1 MSEVIAKLQEDHR
14 RMEVL
19 LGVLDRKIADFTRG
33 NNLNL
38 FMIRTILDYIVN
50 FPQKCHHPIE
60 NFLLKSL
67 THRNPKMGKISAEIL
82 NEHEKLTN
90 TITRFV
96 REVERI
102 KLGETILSEKLIVT
116 LNAYED
122 LLMQHMNKEELI
134 FFPAAEKYLIQADW
148 DIIETRMRDKGDPVF
163 GRNAD
168 REYRAL
174 HKVIIE
180 WGGG

>member
-1 MSEVIAKLQEDHR
+1 MSEVIAKLQKDHR
-14 RMEVL
+14 RMEVI
-19 LGVLDRKIADFTRG
+19 LGVLDRKIANLTEG

-60 NFLLKSL
+60 NFLLRSL
-67 THRNPKMGKISAEIL
+67 TRRNPQAGAISAEIL
-82 NEHEKLTN
+82 NEHEMLAN
-90 TITRFV
+90 IVTRFV
-96 REVERI
+96 HDVECI
-102 KLGETILSEKLIVT
+102 EPGAPILKDELVAT

-122 LLMQHMNKEELI
+122 LLVQHMQKEEEF
-134 FFPAAEKYLIQADW
+134 FFPAAEEYLIQADW
-148 DIIETRMRDKGDPVF
+148 DVIETRMRDKGDPVF
-163 GRNAD
+163 GREAD

-180 WGGG
+180 WGGK